1 MSDLDAV
8 VAEFQQH
15 ITESVVA
22 PIRARLDSY
31 IEALEEA
38 VSTLASLA
46 TEEPSEPEVS
56 GPSERQP
63 AEPGGAG
70 EVEGIEATRSAARL
84 RSRYATRFHGAFG
97 PELFEAARSARD
109 ELFAGL
115 SSVAGDLPSLPDTA
129 RVPDRGSATPAPEL
143 VQPGWRQRLMAA
155 VGSSGERE
163 VPVRRLAEL
172 YSAELARRLEPVAN
186 EAARL
191 TAVAM
196 AEIRGR
202 LHEGTELSERGAPP
216 PPRLGGAADAVA
228 RRLKSVADTVQEEF
242 GRALRA
248 SVIRVPEPSV
258 DAARERASDRQAEIL
273 DGWTTFEEALMA
285 NVVSETVLARALAS
299 MEAVVAEA
307 GQELEAVRQHRGVGP
322 LERLAQAMDEL
333 GQRAESVLQDDVE
346 TALEALAADAERLF
360 AAELPRVT
368 ALLPRLEERID
379 GLVVELAAIP
389 DQVPDDLHISEHP
402 VAEIPDRP
410 RKLELRDAP
419 LEALLNTA
427 CGGAIPRWLEKSM
440 ASAREELEA
449 MVHALDRV
457 EKAVEFQIRAPVRGG
472 FEDEAVHGLVTGIT
486 KRAAAQIEDLRAQ
499 GLTSID
505 ALVTGLETRTR
516 EEADALRSAVANRD
530 FVRIHS
536 EIAEEQAAR
545 QLSTGV
551 DRARDA
557 AMAAERGARSAWGSG
572 RRIVAAVQDW
582 AQRQLGV
589 RKVERAAMLESLEQS
604 LIGEDQQVVA
614 LPAMYRQL
622 FDVEADVPWDEL
634 LVPRDEE
641 LAVIRRAFDRWI
653 EDRSATLAVVGEK
666 GSGKSTLL
674 RLAEQRVFDGTR
686 VVHPS
691 LGRSIDDPDEL
702 AERTASAFDVD
713 GTDRLT
719 EEINAQPPTVAIVE
733 DLHHLFVRAL
743 GGFDAL
749 EAFLEIVAA
758 TSANVLWVV
767 TVDEFAWRYLN
778 RVVGLDAHFVHTVST
793 TNLSAGKLEAAIM
806 ARHEVSGFALKFET
820 EQPAAEDGRWRRLL
834 GREAK
839 GELTRKESQRRRFF
853 QQLADIA
860 EGNIVLALFYWL
872 RSIRRMEEHVLVLG
886 DPEIIELEFLD
897 RLPLA
902 HLHSL
907 AAIILHGGLSEATH
921 QRVFQLTPMESRLQL
936 SALEDSHMVF
946 LSADGEY
953 KVNKVLYRPFI
964 RLLTTR
970 NIF

>member
-8 VAEFQQH
+8 LVAFQQH
-15 ITESVVA
+15 ITESVVG

-31 IEALEEA
+31 IEALEDA
-38 VSTLASLA
+38 VSTVASLDVD
-46 TEEPSEPEVS
+46 EPSEP
-56 GPSERQP
+56 QP
-63 AEPGGAG
+63 AEPQPTDPEAGG
-70 EVEGIEATRSAARL
+70 EPEGTEATRSAARL
-84 RSRYATRFHGAFG
+84 RFRYADRFHGAFG
-97 PELFEAARSARD
+97 PELFDAARSARD

-115 SSVAGDLPSLPDTA
+115 SGVAGDLPSLPDTLLVA
-129 RVPDRGSATPAPEL
+129 DRDSAAGAPEL
-143 VQPGWRQRLMAA
+143 VRPGWPQRLMAA
-155 VGSSGERE
+155 VGRSGERE

-172 YSAELARRLEPVAN
+172 YSAELARRLEPATN

-202 LHEGTELSERGAPP
+202 LHEGTELSQRGASP
-216 PPRLGGAADAVA
+216 PPRLGGAADAVV
-228 RRLKSVADTVQEEF
+228 RRLESVADTVQEEF

-248 SVIRVPEPSV
+248 SVIRVPERSV
-258 DAARERASDRQAEIL
+258 DAARERASTRQADIL

-285 NVVSETVLARALAS
+285 NVVSEAALARALAS

-307 GQELEAVRQHRGVGP
+307 GRELEAVRQHRGVAP
-322 LERLAQAMDEL
+322 LERLAGALDEL
-333 GQRAESVLQDDVE
+333 GERAESVLKGDVE
-346 TALEALAADAERLF
+346 TALEALASDAERLF

-389 DQVPDDLHISEHP
+389 GQVPDDLHISEHP
-402 VAEIPDRP
+402 VPEIPDRA

-427 CGGAIPRWLEKSM
+427 CGGVLPRWLEKSM

-449 MVHALDRV
+449 MNQALDRV
-457 EKAVEFQIRAPVRGG
+457 EKAVEFQIRAPARGG
-472 FEDEAVHGLVTGIT
+472 FEDEVVQGLVMGIT
-486 KRAAAQIEDLRAQ
+486 ERAAAQVEDLRTQA
-499 GLTSID
+499 LTSID
-505 ALVTGLETRTR
+505 ALVIGLEKRTR

-545 QLSTGV
+545 QFSTGIE
-551 DRARDA
+551 RARDA
-557 AMAAERGARSAWGSG
+557 ATAVERGARSAWGSS

-589 RKVERAAMLESLEQS
+589 REVERADMLESLEQS

-622 FDVEADVPWDEL
+622 FDVEGDVPWDEL

-641 LAVIRRAFDRWI
+641 LAVIRRAFDRWV
-653 EDRSATLAVVGEK
+653 EDRSASLAVVGEK

-674 RLAEQRVFDGTR
+674 RLAEQRVFHGTR
-686 VVHPS
+686 VVHPA

-702 AERTASAFDVD
+702 AERMAAAFELD
-713 GTDRLT
+713 GPDRLM
-719 EEINAQPPTVAIVE
+719 EEINGQPPTVAIVE

-749 EAFLEIVAA
+749 EAFLETVAA

-778 RVVGLDAHFVHTVST
+778 RVVGLDAHFVHTVTT
-793 TNLSAGKLEAAIM
+793 TNLSAEKLEAAIM

-853 QQLADIA
+853 QQLAGIA

-872 RSIRRMEEHVLVLG
+872 RAIRRMEEHVLVLG